1 MLRLIFAGTP
11 AFAATVLDA
20 VVQAGHEVALVLCQ
34 PDRPAG
40 RGQRLVAPPVKQR
53 ALELGLAVGQP
64 ARLRDEADR
73 ELLRAA
79 AADLM
84 LVVAYGLILPQAVL
98 DLPRFGCINVHAS
111 LLPRWRGAAPIQRAI
126 EAGDRETGITIMQMD
141 AGLDTG
147 PMLLR
152 ESVPITDQ
160 ETGGSLHDRLA
171 TVGARLAV
179 QAVDQL
185 AAGRLV
191 PVPQPDTGVSYARK
205 IDRNDAVLDWRE
217 DAQVLAHRIRAF
229 DPVPGC
235 SAVLASDT
243 GLAIK
248 VWRARDVGEAN
259 PEGAPPG
266 TVLRATEGVLRVACG
281 RGTLELTELQR
292 PGGTRQPVAT
302 FLRGRPVAAG
312 ERFQVLA
319 D

>member
-1 MLRLIFAGTP
+1 VLRLIFAGTP

-40 RGQRLVAPPVKQR
+40 RGQRLLAPPVKQR

-64 ARLRDEADR
+64 ARLREEADR

-98 DLPRFGCINVHAS
+98 DLPRLGCINVHAS

-160 ETGGSLHDRLA
+160 ETGGGLHDSLA
-171 TVGARLAV
+171 SVGARLLV
-179 QAVDQL
+179 QTLDRL
-185 AAGRLV
+185 AAGSLV
-191 PVPQPDTGVSYARK
+191 PVAQPDTGVSYARK
-205 IDRNDAVLDWRE
+205 IDRNDAVLDWRQ
-217 DAQVLAHRIRAF
+217 DAQTLAHRIRAF

-243 GLAIK
+243 AGLAIK
-248 VWRARDVGEAN
+248 VWRARAVVN
-259 PEGAPPG
+259 HEGAPPG
-266 TVLRATEGVLRVACG
+266 TVLCAPEGVLRVACG
-281 RGTLELTELQR
+281 QGALELAELQR

-302 FLRGRPVAAG
+302 FLRGRPIAAG